1 MDPAVIVKEKVT
13 GVEFGERLIF
23 PGVEK
28 ELVLV
33 GKGVRERKIMFIHA
47 KVYAVALYV
56 DKAAASEVLLPVE
69 KEAGELQSDPDFLK
83 SLGHGNFTKVLVMV
97 LVRDVTYDQFWGRL
111 KERLDPFIKDSDPA
125 ALLKLAEVFKGAP
138 LRHGTRVYLGF
149 VSPSTL
155 HTSVFGPDQV
165 GPGSPE
171 ISKAFRAAEIES
183 SHLLR
188 ALGELYFGPTAPAP
202 AMIAE
207 AAATIKSWHCSTPP
221 IPT

>member
-47 KVYAVALYV
+47 
-56 DKAAASEVLLPVE
+56 
-69 KEAGELQSDPDFLK
+69 
-83 SLGHGNFTKVLVMV
+83 KVLVMV